1 MEGFPGSAAEGARTL
16 PIGHLQQPGSGPPL
30 LSEDVSGSPESQPE
44 RSCLLVSKVLSV
56 QIPPVLEAWP
66 KPISDLP
73 LPTQP

>member
-1 MEGFPGSAAEGARTL
+1 MEGFPGSAAEGPQTL
-16 PIGHLQQPGSGPPL
+16 PLGHLQRPGSGPAL

-44 RSCLLVSKVLSV
+44 RSRLLLSKVLSI
-56 QIPPVLEAWP
+56 QIPPLLEAWP